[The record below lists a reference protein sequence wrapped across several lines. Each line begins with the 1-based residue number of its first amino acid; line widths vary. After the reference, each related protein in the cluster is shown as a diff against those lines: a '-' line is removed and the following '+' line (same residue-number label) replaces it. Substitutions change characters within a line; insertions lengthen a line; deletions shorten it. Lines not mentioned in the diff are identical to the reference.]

1 MNHIMYFWKISRSIL
16 LFKFE
21 CFQLITLMEQN
32 YLENQH
38 RVESFLKFHKTQE
51 EVSKKGW
58 NEPQEEIKQNIADSS
73 QISNNESKDPDL
85 NVDQTPKNE

>member
-1 MNHIMYFWKISRSIL
+1 
-16 LFKFE
+16 
-21 CFQLITLMEQN
+21 MEQN

-51 EVSKKGW
+51 EISKKGW

-73 QISNNESKDPDL
+73 PSRYLNGLFLNLNELL
-85 NVDQTPKNE
+85 N